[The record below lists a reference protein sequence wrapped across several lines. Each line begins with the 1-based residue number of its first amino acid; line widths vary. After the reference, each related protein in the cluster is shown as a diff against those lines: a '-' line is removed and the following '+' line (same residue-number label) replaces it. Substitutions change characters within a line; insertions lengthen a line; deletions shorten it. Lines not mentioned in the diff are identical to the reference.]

1 MNTNLNPLSWT
12 PHEITHVEASV
23 EEPRAGFVGR
33 AAAMR
38 IDGVECIVMCRNDGD
53 LTSVGCNLTDDNFDP
68 RVIYKATLINSAG
81 IDVVLQETPPAPP
94 IVPEVQPTPTTEAEE
109 PATPVSDIPVRKDDG
124 LPVATYKSV
133 DREIREAGERAIDH
147 LFSSVEEDDDEL

>member
-38 IDGVECIVMCRNDGD
+38 IDGVECIVMCRSDDALITVGHRLTAGQFDGS
-53 LTSVGCNLTDDNFDP
+53 L
-68 RVIYKATLINSAG
+68 IYKATLINSVG

-94 IVPEVQPTPTTEAEE
+94 IVPEVQPTPTTEVEE

-124 LPVATYKSV
+124 LPVATYK
-133 DREIREAGERAIDH
+133 A
-147 LFSSVEEDDDEL
+147 LPVEEDDEL